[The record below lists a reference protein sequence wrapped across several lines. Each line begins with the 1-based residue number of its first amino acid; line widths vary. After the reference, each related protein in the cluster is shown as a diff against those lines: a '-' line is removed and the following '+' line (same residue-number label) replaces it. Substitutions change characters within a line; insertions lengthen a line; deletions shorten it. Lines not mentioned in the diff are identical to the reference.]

1 MGQETHIVIIG
12 SELFDAI
19 GKYLPLAEIGK
30 INAEA
35 HQEAQ
40 KLLPNT
46 SGTSEHLNIAIGY
59 KLALIRKYNNDN

>member
-12 SELFDAI
+12 AELFDSI
-19 GKYLPLAEIGK
+19 GKDLPLNEIGK

-35 HQEAQ
+35 YKEAQ

-59 KLALIRKYNNDN
+59 KLALVKKYNDN